1 MERFL
6 PERTE
11 KAAEMVAAAL
21 HQKLR
26 LALSGA
32 GSKAALGRPVA
43 ADAIL
48 SCARMNR
55 ILLHEPE
62 ELVLTVE
69 AGALLSDVNA
79 ALAARKQM
87 LAFEPVDLAALL
99 SGEGEA
105 TMGGIV
111 AASCHGSR
119 RFKAGGVRD
128 HLLGFKAVNGFG
140 EIIEGGGRV
149 MKNVS
154 GFDVSKLVAGSFG
167 TLCFLT
173 ELTFRVWPMAE
184 AEETLAISGLP
195 DRKALEHL
203 RAIAGEPM
211 DASGLAHLTSAASAG
226 LMHLPDLGSGPLTL
240 IRLEGAR
247 EAVSENSEA
256 LAKRLKALGPR
267 RLSRDVSTPLWHAI
281 SCLEPFVR
289 QQGAVWRL
297 SAPPS
302 AMQAAVSAIGPLATI
317 YDGAGGLASILVD
330 EGTDCEAELVH
341 ETMKVHGGHATLIR
355 APEAVRGRVHVFPPL
370 EAPNLLLTK
379 RVKAAFDPQAIFT
392 PGRMYEGV

>member
-6 PERTE
+6 PERAE

-21 HQKLR
+21 HQNLP
-26 LALSGA
+26 LALAGA
-32 GSKAALGRPVA
+32 GTKAALGRPVV
-43 ADAIL
+43 ADAML
-48 SCARMNR
+48 SSARMNR

-69 AGALLSDVNA
+69 AGALLSEVNEL
-79 ALAARKQM
+79 LAKRRQM
-87 LAFEPVDLAALL
+87 LAFEPHEMAPLL
-99 SGEGEA
+99 GTSGEA
-105 TMGGIV
+105 TLGGIV

-119 RFKAGGVRD
+119 RFRAGGVRD

-173 ELTFRVWPMAE
+173 ELTFRVWPVAE

-195 DRKALEHL
+195 DRKALEIL
-203 RAIAGEPM
+203 RGIAGEPM
-211 DASGLAHLTSAASAG
+211 DASGLAHLTSGASSG
-226 LMHLPDLGSGPLTL
+226 LSHVPDLGSGPLTL

-247 EAVSENSEA
+247 EAVSENAAALLLRFKA
-256 LAKRLKALGPR
+256 LAPR
-267 RLSRDVSTPLWHAI
+267 RLGREVSARLWGAI
-281 SCLEPFVR
+281 SALEPFAILA
-289 QQGAVWRL
+289 GAVWRL
-297 SAPPS
+297 SAPPG
-302 AMQAAVSAIGPLATI
+302 AMQAAVSAIGPLAAI
-317 YDGAGGLASILVD
+317 YDGAGGFCSLLVE
-330 EGTDCEAELVH
+330 EGLDGEAELIH
-341 ETMKVHGGHATLIR
+341 ETMKVHGGHATLLR
-355 APEAVRGRVHVFPPL
+355 ANETLRGRINVFPPL
-370 EAPNLLLTK
+370 ESPNLMLTK
-379 RVKAAFDPQAIFT
+379 RVKAAFDPRGIFN